1 MPSDLR
7 GITLKIVGIGCI
19 ALPSKRWRLGLLLP
33 LGENMS
39 LGSPSMALAVCAET
53 YVEAKMV

>member
-1 MPSDLR
+1 VFGMPSDLR

-19 ALPSKRWRLGLLLP
+19 ALPSKRWRRGLLLP

-39 LGSPSMALAVCAET
+39 LGSRRDNQFERLT
-53 YVEAKMV
+53 